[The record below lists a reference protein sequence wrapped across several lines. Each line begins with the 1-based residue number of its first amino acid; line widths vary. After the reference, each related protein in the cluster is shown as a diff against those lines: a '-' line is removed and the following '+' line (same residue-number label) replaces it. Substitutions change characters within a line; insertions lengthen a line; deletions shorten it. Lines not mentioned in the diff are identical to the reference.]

1 MSTIVDLPPPVAGS
15 PSPNDLKIRG
25 AGRSLQPLFAIFFG
39 LSGAGVAGVAATA
52 IQMVAD
58 GGQVLKVG
66 PALFTLAADRS
77 HLLLH
82 DTPPGQRC
90 LYALL
95 TIVRSLPLLAILWNL
110 QDLFDRFGKGEVFSR
125 AAANAVRAV
134 GIWLILDAAAAQAW
148 QAILTGRLVVESRV
162 QGLWEPAL
170 GVVVIVAALMMRA
183 GRESEEDR
191 EGIV

>member
-1 MSTIVDLPPPVAGS
+1 MSTIIDLPPPVAES

-39 LSGAGVAGVAATA
+39 LSVAGVAATA

-82 DTPPGQRC
+82 DTPPGRRC

-95 TIVRSLPLLAILWNL
+95 TIVRSAPLLVILWNL

-183 GRESEEDR
+183 GREIEEDR